1 MPALEQLHGWR
12 VIADPGALDRAIW
25 AGEDVIVLRIAPD
38 EAFAVGAVGVDVDE
52 PDAIVEPEAG
62 FVGVRLSPND
72 LERVVTHLD
81 WPIADVPGVL
91 AQGKVA
97 GVPAKILTGEPAL
110 LVTQAAYAHDLADRL
125 GWLP

>member
-1 MPALEQLHGWR
+1 VPALEQLHGLR
-12 VIADPGALDRAIW
+12 VVADPDALDRAIW

-38 EAFAVGAVGVDVDE
+38 EAFGVGAVGVVVDE
-52 PDAIVEPEAG
+52 PDAVVEPEAG
-62 FVGVRLSPND
+62 FVGVRLSPDD

-81 WPIADVPGVL
+81 WPIADEPGVL

-110 LVTQAAYAHDLADRL
+110 LVTQAAYALDLADRL

>member
-1 MPALEQLHGWR
+1 VPALEQLHGWR
-12 VIADPGALDRAIW
+12 VVAAPDALDRAVW

-62 FVGVRLSPND
+62 FVGVRLSPDD

-81 WPIADVPGVL
+81 WPIPDAPGAL

-97 GVPAKILTGEPAL
+97 GVPAKIRTDDPAL
-110 LVTQAAYAHDLADRL
+110 LVIQAAYAHDLADRL

>member
-1 MPALEQLHGWR
+1 VPALEQLHGWR
-12 VIADPGALDRAIW
+12 VVADPDALDRAIW

-38 EAFAVGAVGVDVDE
+38 EAFGVGAVGVDVDE

-62 FVGVRLSPND
+62 FVGVRLSPDD

-81 WPIADVPGVL
+81 WPIADEPGVL

-97 GVPAKILTGEPAL
+97 GVPAKILTGEAAL
-110 LVTQAAYAHDLADRL
+110 LVTQAAYAHELADRL
-125 GWLP
+125 GWLL

>member
-12 VIADPGALDRAIW
+12 VVAAPDVLDRAIW
-25 AGEDVIVLRIAPD
+25 AGDDVIVLRIAPD
-38 EAFAVGAVGVDVDE
+38 EAFGVGAVGVDVDE

-62 FVGVRLSPND
+62 FVGVRLSPDD
-72 LERVVTHLD
+72 LERVVAHLD
-81 WPIADVPGVL
+81 WPIPDEPGVL

-97 GVPAKILTGEPAL
+97 GVPAKILSGDPAL
-110 LVTQAAYAHDLADRL
+110 LVTQAAYAHDLVDRL